1 MKIKTLKAGRQLID
15 FIKVCHAAN
24 TPPLIIGAHGIG
36 KSQIL
41 EQAAAELE
49 IDYRCRDLSLMEPPD
64 LVGMPKLEGNTT
76 RFLPPNFLPTS
87 GKGLLVFEELNR
99 CPSYMRAPCLQL
111 LTARILNDYRLPAG
125 WLPVAAI
132 NPPNT
137 EYDVHELDP
146 ALLSRFVQINMVPDR
161 TEWIAW
167 AESVGVHRDVCNY
180 VTSDPTIFN
189 DTNPRSWKY
198 VSDFLLACDGKG
210 ARGILEAGIAGFVGA
225 EREMAFRT
233 FRKTGFAPPA
243 AKEVLAHYALY
254 QARVQEWAAAGKLD
268 VLEAVITD
276 IRLHLQDPNGN
287 ADVMSSKSKQRNL
300 SAFTADLPP
309 DLAQNLM
316 HSIRQDG
323 LEELYEA
330 VFSPRLRRRMP

>member
-1 MKIKTLKAGRQLID
+1 MKIKTLKAGRPLID
-15 FIKVCHAAN
+15 FISVCHAAN

-76 RFLPPNFLPTS
+76 RFLPPDFLPTG

-99 CPSYMRAPCLQL
+99 CPGYMRAPCLQL
-111 LTARILNDYRLPAG
+111 LTARTLNDYRLPAG

-132 NPPNT
+132 NPPNV

-146 ALLSRFVQINMVPDR
+146 ALLSRFVQINMAPDR
-161 TEWIAW
+161 KEWAAW
-167 AESVGVHRDVCNY
+167 AERVGVHRDVCNY
-180 VTSDPTIFN
+180 VTSDPTIFT

-210 ARGILEAGIAGFVGA
+210 AKGILEAGIAGLVGA
-225 EREMAFRT
+225 EREMAFRN
-233 FRKTGFAPPA
+233 FRKTGFAAPA
-243 AKEVLAHYALY
+243 AKELLAHYELH
-254 QARVQEWAAAGKLD
+254 QAHVQEWAAAGKLD
-268 VLEAVITD
+268 ILEAVITD
-276 IRLHLQDPNGN
+276 IRLYLQDPNGI
-287 ADVMSSKSKQRNL
+287 ADVMGSKARRRNL
-300 SAFTADLPP
+300 SAFASDLPP
-309 DLAQNLM
+309 DLAQSLM
-316 HSIRQDG
+316 HSIRQG
-323 LEELYEA
+323 GPERLYEA
-330 VFSPRLRRRMP
+330 VFSPRRHRRTP

>member
-1 MKIKTLKAGRQLID
+1 LKIKTLKAGRQLID

-24 TPPLIIGAHGIG
+24 TPPLLMGAHGIG

-49 IDYRCRDLSLMEPPD
+49 IDYCCRDLSLMEPPD
-64 LVGMPKLEGNTT
+64 LVGMPKLEGKTT
-76 RFLPPNFLPTS
+76 QFLPPDFLPTS

-111 LTARILNDYRLPAG
+111 LTARTLNDYRLPAG

-132 NPPNT
+132 NPPNG

-146 ALLSRFVQINMVPDR
+146 ALLSRFVQINLVPDR
-161 TEWIAW
+161 KEWIAW
-167 AESVGVHRDVCNY
+167 AERVGVHPDVCNY

-198 VSDFLLACDGKG
+198 VSDFLLVCDGTGAKG
-210 ARGILEAGIAGFVGA
+210 IVEAGIAGFVGA

-243 AKEVLAHYALY
+243 AKEVLVHYELH
-254 QARVQEWAAAGKLD
+254 QARVREWTTTGKLD

-287 ADVMSSKSKQRNL
+287 ADVMNSKSQQRNL
-300 SAFTADLPP
+300 SAFAADLPP
-309 DLAQNLM
+309 DLARSLM
-316 HSIRQDG
+316 HRIQQDG
-323 LEELYEA
+323 LDGLCEA
-330 VFSPRLRRRMP
+330 VFSPRRSRRTP